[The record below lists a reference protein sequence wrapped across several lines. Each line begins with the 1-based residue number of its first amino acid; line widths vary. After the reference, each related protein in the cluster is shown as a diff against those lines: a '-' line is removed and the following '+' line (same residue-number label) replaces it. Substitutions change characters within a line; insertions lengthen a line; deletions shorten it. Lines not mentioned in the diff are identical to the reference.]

1 MSTTTTTPPATASAP
16 SALATFEAQFQ
27 VDETKIV
34 TWINEAWTEVQ
45 AIESWVDNELTTIS
59 GWIAAN
65 LQTIDAVLSGVAG
78 LIPATAPEV
87 AVAETALQAASVAT
101 AALAAGLTAGST
113 PASTISNAYTAVNNA
128 AVAVKGVLNIAAAP
142 TPTPAAPAAS

>member
-1 MSTTTTTPPATASAP
+1 MSATTTTPPATAP
-16 SALATFEAQFQ
+16 SALAAFEAEFQ

-34 TWINEAWTEVQ
+34 TWINQAWTEVQ
-45 AIESWVDNELTTIS
+45 AIESWVDSELTTIS

-65 LQTIDAVLSGVAG
+65 LTTIDAGLSAVAS
-78 LIPATAPEV
+78 LVPATAPEI

-128 AVAVKGVLNIAAAP
+128 AIAVKGVLNVAA
-142 TPTPAAPAAS
+142 TPAAAS